1 VASVLST
8 AGSLL
13 FAWAY
18 ARGEAGYLAIT
29 EYSAFIWASVLGWLV
44 FRERVS
50 FYTLGGA
57 VLIVG
62 GCLIAARRKIDAPP
76 EIDVAA

>member
-1 VASVLST
+1 
-8 AGSLL
+8 
-13 FAWAY
+13 
-18 ARGEAGYLAIT
+18 
-29 EYSAFIWASVLGWLV
+29 V

-50 FYTLGGA
+50 SFTLAGA

-62 GCLIAARRKIDAPP
+62 GCLIAARSRIAAPP